1 MSGRQQF
8 NPKERSV
15 ALYSIRKGSR
25 MATATAPKKLYLLQ
39 LSTASIPLP
48 GGQTLEMSSGCYLIE
63 TLDGKR
69 ILIDSGMAPDA
80 PLSPAPPSKNEKNV
94 LEHLAQLNLRP
105 QDIDTLIC
113 THFDVDHA
121 GYHDHFPCA
130 ELIVQREHYTLAR
143 SGLPRFAAA
152 RAHWDYP
159 ALRYL
164 LIDGDT
170 KLSEG
175 ITLLETSGHAPGHQS
190 VLVQLPKTGPVLL
203 AIDAVMMQRSFTV
216 DRKAWP
222 NDDNEQQ
229 LRASTK
235 KLLDLV
241 ERDRIKLVVF
251 GHDGHQWQSLK
262 KSPEYYE

>member
-1 MSGRQQF
+1 M
-8 NPKERSV
+8 
-15 ALYSIRKGSR
+15 
-25 MATATAPKKLYLLQ
+25 
-39 LSTASIPLP
+39 
-48 GGQTLEMSSGCYLIE
+48 EMSSGCYLIE
-63 TLDGKR
+63 TMDDKR

-80 PLSPAPPSKNEKNV
+80 PPSSAPPSTNEKNA
-94 LEHLAQLNLRP
+94 LEHLAGLNLRP

-121 GYHDHFPCA
+121 GYHEYFSSA

-143 SGLPRFAAA
+143 NGHPRFAAA
-152 RAHWDYP
+152 RAHWDHP
-159 ALRYL
+159 ALRYR

-170 KLSEG
+170 ELSPG

-190 VLVQLPKTGPVLL
+190 VLVQLPQTGPVLL
-203 AIDAVMMQRSFTV
+203 AIDALMMQRTFTV

-222 NDDNEQQ
+222 TDDNEQQ
-229 LRASTK
+229 LRASTR
-235 KLLDLV
+235 KLLDLA
-241 ERDRIKLVVF
+241 EREQIKVVVF